1 VNGAEM
7 SIRDEL
13 RKLVDKYHDAIS
25 CTDFSGECSLS
36 ESSIDPLEE
45 EYKIR
50 KQLFDKIDEVVDVNE
65 PKWIPIEQQKPP
77 EHDWYFVFFPANKE
91 HGTIDYVDVCFWD
104 GTSFVDSG
112 IGYKED
118 GIGYTHWM
126 PFPEPPKGE

>member
-1 VNGAEM
+1 MGKADKLKPCPICGSEVNMIEENVGEYTVVCHGCQVLMIADDVSSKNE
-7 SIRDEL
+7 
-13 RKLVDKYHDAIS
+13 AI
-25 CTDFSGECSLS
+25 E
-36 ESSIDPLEE
+36 
-45 EYKIR
+45 R
-50 KQLFDKIDEVVDVNE
+50 WNNRVND

-91 HGTIDYVDVCFWD
+91 QGTIDYVDVCFWD

-126 PFPEPPKGE
+126 PFPEPPKGK

>member
-1 VNGAEM
+1 MGKADKLKPCPICGSEVNLIEENVGEYTVVCHGCQVLMIADDVSSKNEAIERWNNRVNG
-7 SIRDEL
+7 
-13 RKLVDKYHDAIS
+13 
-25 CTDFSGECSLS
+25 
-36 ESSIDPLEE
+36 
-45 EYKIR
+45 
-50 KQLFDKIDEVVDVNE
+50 

-91 HGTIDYVDVCFWD
+91 QGTIDYVDVCFWD

-126 PFPEPPKGE
+126 PFPEPPKL

>member
-1 VNGAEM
+1 MENTIELKPCPICGSEVNMIEENVGEYTVVCHGCQVLMIADDVSSKNE
-7 SIRDEL
+7 
-13 RKLVDKYHDAIS
+13 AI
-25 CTDFSGECSLS
+25 E
-36 ESSIDPLEE
+36 
-45 EYKIR
+45 R
-50 KQLFDKIDEVVDVNE
+50 WNNRVND

-91 HGTIDYVDVCFWD
+91 QGTIDYVDVCFWD

-126 PFPEPPKGE
+126 PFPEPPKGK

>member
-1 VNGAEM
+1 MSNKLKPCPICGSEVNMIKENIGEYTVVCHGCQVLMIADDVSSKNEAIERWNNRVNG
-7 SIRDEL
+7 
-13 RKLVDKYHDAIS
+13 
-25 CTDFSGECSLS
+25 
-36 ESSIDPLEE
+36 
-45 EYKIR
+45 
-50 KQLFDKIDEVVDVNE
+50 

-91 HGTIDYVDVCFWD
+91 QGTIDYVDVCFWD

-126 PFPEPPKGE
+126 PLPKMPKGA

>member
-1 VNGAEM
+1 MSEILKDLLKPCPLCGGEAEIQFSYYFRYARIFCKKCGLSTPDFRGDDDGKKKLIELWNNRVN
-7 SIRDEL
+7 D
-13 RKLVDKYHDAIS
+13 
-25 CTDFSGECSLS
+25 
-36 ESSIDPLEE
+36 
-45 EYKIR
+45 
-50 KQLFDKIDEVVDVNE
+50 

-91 HGTIDYVDVCFWD
+91 QGTIDYIDVCFWD

-126 PFPEPPKGE
+126 PLPEPPKGE

>member
-1 VNGAEM
+1 MSNKLKPCPICGSEVNMIKENIGEYTVVCHGCQVLMIADDVSSKNEAIERWNNRVNG
-7 SIRDEL
+7 
-13 RKLVDKYHDAIS
+13 
-25 CTDFSGECSLS
+25 
-36 ESSIDPLEE
+36 
-45 EYKIR
+45 
-50 KQLFDKIDEVVDVNE
+50 

-91 HGTIDYVDVCFWD
+91 QGTIDYVDVCFWD

-126 PFPEPPKGE
+126 PFPEPPKL